1 MIRLSVNIQSI
12 SLVFSTKF
20 RKTPYAARIKKS
32 CVTWSM
38 KYQGIL
44 FKDFFTETNV
54 IIV

>member
-20 RKTPYAARIKKS
+20 RKTPYAARIKKT
-32 CVTWSM
+32 VTWSM